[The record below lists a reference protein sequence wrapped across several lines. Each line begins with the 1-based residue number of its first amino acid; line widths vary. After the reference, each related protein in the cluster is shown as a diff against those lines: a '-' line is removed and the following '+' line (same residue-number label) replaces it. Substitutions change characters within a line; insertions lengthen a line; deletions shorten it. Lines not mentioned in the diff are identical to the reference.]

1 MAAPMCRHKLM
12 AFICTRTFQ
21 VQHRSLPDPWTLK
34 PVQFFS
40 TSSACPRL
48 LSSNN
53 ETTLLQSTNMFWW
66 RRRNVTTLKFDF
78 LKTSA
83 IGCHSFS
90 SSALTNDSVGKTS
103 AIGCHSFSSSSL
115 TNDSDGK
122 TFPIGCY
129 RFSSFISTN
138 DSDGKTSAIDCHSF
152 SSSAS
157 TNDSDH
163 SSTRPQSEVK
173 LPSNVKIKTLDAVG
187 QRIRPG
193 TIHLF
198 EQEGKSMGAVHSVQA
213 LKLTNDPENS
223 GIRLVLID
231 AEAKPYP
238 AYQLMTPQQL
248 LDERAKLREEK
259 KANKG
264 VGAVHTMK
272 FSSDITKHDLSH
284 KVHKIDSFIDKKS
297 LVKISIS
304 NPRNSKKTTED
315 MVKLADNI
323 LKLLTNKAVY
333 QTPPILKG
341 TAVNCVIRPASDKD
355 TGTGKKK

>member
-21 VQHRSLPDPWTLK
+21 VQHRSLPWTLK

-40 TSSACPRL
+40 TSSSCPRL
-48 LSSNN
+48 LPSKSNYYN
-53 ETTLLQSTNMFWW
+53 ETTLLQATNMFWW
-66 RRRNVTTLKFDF
+66 RRRNVTTLKYDC
-78 LKTSA
+78 LETSA
-83 IGCHSFS
+83 IGCRSLS
-90 SSALTNDSVGKTS
+90 SSASTNGS
-103 AIGCHSFSSSSL
+103 I
-115 TNDSDGK
+115 GK

-138 DSDGKTSAIDCHSF
+138 NSVSKTFPIGCHSF
-152 SSSAS
+152 STSTS

-163 SSTRPQSEVK
+163 SSTRPHSEVK

-198 EQEGKSMGAVHSVQA
+198 DQEGKSMGAVHSVHA

-272 FSSDITKHDLSH
+272 FSADITKHDLSH
-284 KVHKIDSFIDKKS
+284 KVHKIDSFIEKKS
-297 LVKISIS
+297 VVKISIS
-304 NPRNSKKTTED
+304 NPRNSKKTTDD

-323 LKLLTNKAVY
+323 LKSLTNKAVY

-355 TGTGKKK
+355 ASMGKKK